1 MTVSPVY
8 THIMSYCDILSRY
21 HNIQFLITIYSDVV
35 AALNFIHTQL
45 SQRSYPFLTQCSQV
59 VLRSLLRHNHQ
70 FLFDQCRGLRRN
82 KTQRQLFQRQ
92 DISSSLL
99 VRYSLSNNP
108 KNSSLTLSQDSGE
121 ITREGCARSRW
132 GQGIWRA
139 CPQHCVVVTY
149 TDRVNIWIIK
159 YHFAAISRK
168 ADSIQLLPHCVQ
180 VIPLPIL

>member
-21 HNIQFLITIYSDVV
+21 HNIQFLITTYSDVV

-99 VRYSLSNNP
+99 VRYSLSNTP
-108 KNSSLTLSQDSGE
+108 KNSSLTLLPDFGE
-121 ITREGCARSRW
+121 IKRK
-132 GQGIWRA
+132 
-139 CPQHCVVVTY
+139 
-149 TDRVNIWIIK
+149 RVCQK
-159 YHFAAISRK
+159 QMGTGDMES
-168 ADSIQLLPHCVQ
+168 LPVALRRCNLYRLCKH
-180 VIPLPIL
+180 LDH